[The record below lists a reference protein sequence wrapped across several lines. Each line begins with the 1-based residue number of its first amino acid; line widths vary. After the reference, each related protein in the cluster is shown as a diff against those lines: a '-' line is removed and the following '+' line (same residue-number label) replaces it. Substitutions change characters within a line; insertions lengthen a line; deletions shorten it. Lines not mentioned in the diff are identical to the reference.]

1 MAWTGSAAV
10 KRLVIYDLDG
20 TLVDTR
26 RDLVHA
32 NAYVRARV
40 GAEPQRILKGNDPKL
55 VEHVE
60 ALFSTYYV
68 HHAYEHSQ
76 LYPGAQQVLDYFNG
90 RVQAVLTDRPNPS
103 ARDLLEALGVLSYFL
118 DIIPPPVTPP
128 KAASPVARG
137 SASRC
142 VPGGGIIAGDSS
154 YPKKPH
160 PAGALA
166 LMAKVGVRPEDTLLI
181 GDSPIDIETGRSAG
195 LFTIAVSHGMTGA
208 SELRASRPDFL
219 ADDFAHLLEFAKRHK
234 W

>member
-10 KRLVIYDLDG
+10 KHLVIYDLDG

-26 RDLVHA
+26 KDLVHA
-32 NAYVRARV
+32 NAYVRARL

-55 VEHVE
+55 VEKVE

-76 LYPGAQQVLDYFNG
+76 LYPGAQQLLDYFNG
-90 RVQAVLTDRPNPS
+90 RTQAVFTERPNPF
-103 ARDLLEALGVLSYFL
+103 ARDLLEALGILSYFL
-118 DIIPPPVTPP
+118 DII
-128 KAASPVARG
+128 
-137 SASRC
+137 
-142 VPGGGIIAGDSS
+142 AGDSP
-154 YPKKPH
+154 YPRKPH

-181 GDSPIDIETGRSAG
+181 GDSPTDIETGRSAG
-195 LFTIAVSHGMTGA
+195 LFTIAVSHGMTPTA
-208 SELRASRPDFL
+208 ALRQAAPDVL
-219 ADDFAHLLEFAKRHK
+219 AEDFAHLLKLARRYD